1 LSLCGDTL
9 ALLCERQEFFCC
21 LEALLVQIKQGLL
34 GRLEF
39 FLSICQFRDLRL
51 AELVQKLRSLVNGI
65 FLEGKLVTELVVD
78 FIAFVLLGDKEVF
91 LERVLLLLNLN

>member
-1 LSLCGDTL
+1 
-9 ALLCERQEFFCC
+9 
-21 LEALLVQIKQGLL
+21 
-34 GRLEF
+34 
-39 FLSICQFRDLRL
+39 
-51 AELVQKLRSLVNGI
+51 VNGI